1 MRLMADAVRLGPPA
15 EFESQLRQGWNRMVR
30 NDRVADK
37 PDLCGCSMIRF
48 IGEKRWIVERT
59 FTGITTNRRLAT
71 DFEPFA
77 AIVQALIQF
86 AILGKTSPSWSD
98 SVSARGGSF
107 SRRGR

>member
-1 MRLMADAVRLGPPA
+1 MFSQQRQR
-15 EFESQLRQGWNRMVR
+15 EFFGTEGDCEIGAFVSC
-30 NDRVADK
+30 ADK
-37 PDLCGCSMIRF
+37 PDLCGRSMIRF
-48 IGEKRWIVERT
+48 VGEKRWIVERT

-71 DFEPFA
+71 DFELFS